1 MSFKRFI
8 LDAADRQWPTMT
20 DTQRAN
26 YLAQKA
32 AREAAPEPRW
42 AVMLC
47 GMLLLA
53 IPFVYWWASA

>member
-8 LDAADRQWPTMT
+8 LDTADRQWPSMT
-20 DTQRAN
+20 DVQRAN

-32 AREAAPEPRW
+32 ARDASPEPRW
-42 AVMLC
+42 AVMLS